1 MKMKTPAAEAWIHGA
16 LLALFFGLLCIAGR
30 ACRTETDCECRG
42 SRDCGECITYQ
53 ERFALQEEVQ
63 TNLNAIYVAELA
75 YFSNANT
82 YAPNFWMINWYPL
95 ADHYYAY
102 FLPQET
108 IQPDITQPY
117 SLPAGL
123 APAVDF
129 LDFTAVAVGNIDCD
143 TVLDVW
149 TINDAKVI
157 ENLVNDVVE

>member
-1 MKMKTPAAEAWIHGA
+1 METRHVEVWINGA
-16 LLALFFGLLCIAGR
+16 LIALLLGLVVFAGR

-53 ERFALQEEVQ
+53 ERFALQEEVK
-63 TNLNAIYVAELA
+63 TNLNAIYVAEWS
-75 YFSNANT
+75 YFANANT
-82 YAPNFWMINWYPL
+82 YSPFFWEMNWYPL

-102 FLPQET
+102 FLPKEE

-123 APAVDF
+123 APAVNDWG
-129 LDFTAVAVGNIDCD
+129 FTAVAVGNIDCD
-143 TVLDVW
+143 TVLDIW
-149 TINDAKVI
+149 TINDAKVF